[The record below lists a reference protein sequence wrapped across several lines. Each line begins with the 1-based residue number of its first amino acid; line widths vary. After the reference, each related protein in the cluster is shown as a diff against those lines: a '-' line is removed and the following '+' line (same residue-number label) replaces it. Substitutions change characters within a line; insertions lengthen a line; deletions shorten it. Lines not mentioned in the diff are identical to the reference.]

1 MTDKQT
7 QQIETANQALNMLV
21 QGVELAQKRG
31 AYNLEEAALLSQ
43 AVKLFS
49 NAIPTQGEPV
59 QETDEVEETEDKS

>member
-1 MTDKQT
+1 MTDKQP

-31 AYNLEEAALLSQ
+31 AYTLEEASLLSQ

-49 NAIPTQGEPV
+49 DAIPTQDEPV
-59 QETDEVEETEDKS
+59 QETDEVEETENE

>member
-7 QQIETANQALNMLV
+7 QQIETANQALSMLV

-49 NAIPTQGEPV
+49 EAAGPPGEPV
-59 QETDEVEETEDKS
+59 QEADEVEETENE

>member
-49 NAIPTQGEPV
+49 DASPSQGEPV
-59 QETDEVEETEDKS
+59 QEPEETEDKG